1 MKHIWIDIGAPF
13 FLLCIAL
20 VGISYTTYFSPKG
33 QWFIAVF
40 SPNEIDPLTAAA
52 PYADAVTTSYTHVNG
67 VLVYATDEVKRKT
80 LKDKASFL
88 IEPQGTTLCRR
99 P

>member
-1 MKHIWIDIGAPF
+1 MKHTWMDIAIPL

-20 VGISYTTYFSPKG
+20 AGVAYSTYFSPKG

-40 SPNEIDPLTAAA
+40 PQKESDALAAAA
-52 PYADAVTTSYTHVNG
+52 PYANAVAASYTHING
-67 VLVYATDEVKRKT
+67 VLVYAPDEAKRKS
-80 LKDKASFL
+80 LKNKASLL
-88 IEPQGTTLCRR
+88 IEPQGTALCRR